1 MRLSSM
7 ESGQILI
14 RRRGVARIRQ
24 GHLWVYRSD
33 ILNPED
39 AEPGSIV
46 SVRDE
51 RETILGK
58 AFFSS
63 KSQISLRF
71 LSRGDA
77 PIDEAFFQ
85 QRFALADRLRERL
98 GVDPLLSRRIY
109 SEGDLLPGWVIDRY
123 GDRLVVQSLIQATDR
138 LQPLVQNIVMD
149 RYGPRSILF
158 RNDSRVRAL
167 ERLGLTQEVAGDP
180 IPELLGSNEDGKEI
194 AISLTAGQKT
204 GSYLDQR
211 DNRPAARRH
220 APGRAPAALSIT
232 RGLAAPS
239 ADQG

>member
-24 GHLWVYRSD
+24 GHLIAYRSY

-77 PIDEAFFQ
+77 PVDEAFFQ

-98 GVDPLLSRRIY
+98 GVDPFVSRRIY
-109 SEGDLLPGWVIDRY
+109 SEGDFLPGWVIDRY
-123 GDRLVVQSLIQATDR
+123 GDGLVVQSLIQATDS
-138 LQPLVQNIVMD
+138 LQPHDTTILLD
-149 RYGPRSILF
+149 RYR
-158 RNDSRVRAL
+158 
-167 ERLGLTQEVAGDP
+167 T
-180 IPELLGSNEDGKEI
+180 
-194 AISLTAGQKT
+194 
-204 GSYLDQR
+204 
-211 DNRPAARRH
+211 
-220 APGRAPAALSIT
+220 
-232 RGLAAPS
+232 
-239 ADQG
+239 

>member
-98 GVDPLLSRRIY
+98 GVDPLASRRIY
-109 SEGDLLPGWVIDRY
+109 SEGDLLPGWVVDRY

-138 LQPLVQNIVMD
+138 LQPLVQNIV
-149 RYGPRSILF
+149 RSEEHTSELQ
-158 RNDSRVRAL
+158 SRLHLVCRLLL
-167 ERLGLTQEVAGDP
+167 E
-180 IPELLGSNEDGKEI
+180 KK
-194 AISLTAGQKT
+194 KT
-204 GSYLDQR
+204 HCESE
-211 DNRPAARRH
+211 
-220 APGRAPAALSIT
+220 T
-232 RGLAAPS
+232 
-239 ADQG
+239 

>member
-7 ESGQILI
+7 ESGQIVI

-39 AEPGSIV
+39 ADPGSIV

-77 PIDEAFFQ
+77 PVDEAFFQ

-98 GVDPLLSRRIY
+98 GVDPFVSRRIY
-109 SEGDLLPGWVIDRY
+109 SEGDLLPGWAMDRY
-123 GDRLVVQSLIQATDR
+123 GDRLAVQTRTRSTDR
-138 LQPLVQNIVMD
+138 LRPLGQNIV
-149 RYGPRSILF
+149 
-158 RNDSRVRAL
+158 
-167 ERLGLTQEVAGDP
+167 
-180 IPELLGSNEDGKEI
+180 
-194 AISLTAGQKT
+194 
-204 GSYLDQR
+204 
-211 DNRPAARRH
+211 
-220 APGRAPAALSIT
+220 
-232 RGLAAPS
+232 
-239 ADQG
+239 